1 MLYND
6 PTQVPKTLLRSAGD
20 IFSVV
25 RSMDLSSISSGQGG
39 WDQLLPL
46 ILGIVGIYFAIR
58 SALGTF
64 RFFARIVSLFVR
76 YGSFAALLLGIVSWI
91 FGGAK
96 QGDLPAAFGNG
107 PVGSGGQP
115 AGLAGQAWG
124 LARDW
129 MQQQDNSKPQARR
142 TRNKKDQD
150 ASGLG
155 SFVDSLLSG
164 APPVDERKRKETAR
178 TTRSSTK
185 QRAAAAADDTDDLTA
200 IAQGWAKK
208 AVLKM
213 AGLEG
218 WFGEGAEQQQR
229 QGGRRAGA
237 GAGGTRGR

>member
-1 MLYND
+1 
-6 PTQVPKTLLRSAGD
+6 
-20 IFSVV
+20 
-25 RSMDLSSISSGQGG
+25 MDLSAISSGKGG

-46 ILGIVGIYFAIR
+46 ILGVVGIWFAIR

-76 YGSFAALLLGIVSWI
+76 YGSFAALLLGVVSWI

-96 QGDLPAAFGNG
+96 RGDLPAAFDNVGNG
-107 PVGSGGQP
+107 GYGGG
-115 AGLAGQAWG
+115 AGAAGGLAGQAWG

-129 MQQQDNSKPQARR
+129 MQQQQQDTTTKPQQARR
-142 TRNKKDQD
+142 STRNKKDQA

-164 APPVDERKRKETAR
+164 ATTDSNADEKKRKTGNNGGNTR
-178 TTRSSTK
+178 STRSSTK
-185 QRAAAAADDTDDLTA
+185 QAAAADAVDADDNDLTA

-218 WFGEGAEQQQR
+218 WFGEGAGAAAGNQQR
-229 QGGRRAGA
+229 QRRA
-237 GAGGTRGR
+237 AGGTRGR